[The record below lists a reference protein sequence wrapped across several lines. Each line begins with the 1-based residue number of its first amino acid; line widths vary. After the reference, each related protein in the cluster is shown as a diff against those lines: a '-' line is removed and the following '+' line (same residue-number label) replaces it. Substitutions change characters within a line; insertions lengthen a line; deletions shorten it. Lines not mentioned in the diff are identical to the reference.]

1 MGGYSEMTE
10 SDLVQV
16 WRTTL
21 GLLDFAVFVVR
32 DEADPSDVEG
42 LQDVL
47 DDIAEAGEATIL
59 VVRESLFAD
68 FRKLTLQE
76 LLMLQGRL
84 EEAVQKRFTNGVVGD
99 A

>member
-1 MGGYSEMTE
+1 MVPQNPGI
-10 SDLVQV
+10 
-16 WRTTL
+16 
-21 GLLDFAVFVVR
+21 
-32 DEADPSDVEG
+32 

-84 EEAVQKRFTNGVVGD
+84 EEAVQKRFPNGVVGD